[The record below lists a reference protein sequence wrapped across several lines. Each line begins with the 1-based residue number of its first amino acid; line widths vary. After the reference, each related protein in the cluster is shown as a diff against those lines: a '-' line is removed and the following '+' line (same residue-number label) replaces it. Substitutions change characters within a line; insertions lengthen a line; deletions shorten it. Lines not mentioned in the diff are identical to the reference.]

1 MSDGEAAGS
10 RGFRVNAMERLKRI
24 RHAFAQRDWLGIAI
38 EVLVV
43 TLGVLIAIVADQLV
57 DDARWRREV
66 REFRRAVDRDIAWSL
81 AGYQVRLRQSDCVQ
95 RRIAELERWRD
106 SWREGRPK
114 RLTGEIGRPIVTG
127 VPTSAWASRSS
138 ELMLHIPYQV
148 RRDYGSLNDSLSNIY
163 GIYGQIAGESEVWRS
178 LAAFNGAKRLS
189 DDNLMRLSELIFR
202 AKYYQRL
209 LNRNAPRAFRT
220 AARLGITPSFENDP
234 DMQPIERDPNR
245 EMCAPLLESG

>member
-1 MSDGEAAGS
+1 MSDGDAAAS
-10 RGFRVNAMERLKRI
+10 RGFRVNALERLKRI
-24 RHAFAQRDWLGIAI
+24 RQALAQRDWPGITI

-43 TLGVLIAIVADQLV
+43 TLGVLIAIVAEQLV
-57 DDARWRREV
+57 EDARWRKEV
-66 REFRRAVDRDIAWSL
+66 REFRRAVDRDNAFAL
-81 AGYQVRLRQSDCVQ
+81 AGYRVRLRQSDCVQ
-95 RRIAELERWRD
+95 RRISELERWRD

-138 ELMLHIPYQV
+138 ELMLHIPYEV
-148 RRDYGSLNDSLSNIY
+148 RRDYGSLNDSIAN
-163 GIYGQIAGESEVWRS
+163 IYGQIADEREVWRS

-202 AKYYQRL
+202 TKSYQRL
-209 LNRNAPRAFRT
+209 LNANGPRAFKT

-234 DMQPIERDPNR
+234 DMRSVERDSNS
-245 EMCAPLLESG
+245 ELCAPLLEAT